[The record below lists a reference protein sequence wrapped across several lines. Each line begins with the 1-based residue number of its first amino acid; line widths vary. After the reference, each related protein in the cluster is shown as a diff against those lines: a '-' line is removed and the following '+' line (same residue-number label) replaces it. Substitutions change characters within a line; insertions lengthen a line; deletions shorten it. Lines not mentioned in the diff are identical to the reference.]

1 MLFIRY
7 NMCGDYMKT
16 ILKIIVAAIGAV
28 IALNGAA
35 LFFVSN
41 VNLGNFLSVG
51 LGAIIILIALFFKKL
66 AKWLKILLLACIG
79 AVVILSS
86 FLIINGTN
94 DTVTY
99 SEDAIIVL
107 GAAVHGKTPSRT
119 LKYRL
124 KKAVEYHTQNPDSVI
139 IVSGGQGAQED
150 ISEAEAMKIYL
161 IENGIKP
168 DKIIKED
175 KSTSTSENFEFSKK
189 ILTEKFGEDYTVAF
203 VTNEY
208 HITRASL
215 CANRAGIKNTTHL
228 HSNTTLSYLI
238 SGTLREC
245 LAVVKYIIFK

>member
-1 MLFIRY
+1 
-7 NMCGDYMKT
+7 MKN
-16 ILKIIVAAIGAV
+16 IIKSIIVAVGGAIT
-28 IALNGAA
+28 LNGIA

-41 VNLGNFLSVG
+41 VNLGNFLTVIF
-51 LGAIIILIALFFKKL
+51 GAVIIAMALLFKKL
-66 AKWLKILLLACIG
+66 GKVLKSLLIIG
-79 AVVILSS
+79 ISLAVVSSS
-86 FLIINGTN
+86 FLIIYGKT
-94 DTVTY
+94 DTATY
-99 SEDAIIVL
+99 NEDAVVVL

-119 LKYRL
+119 LRYRL
-124 KKAVEYHTQNPDSVI
+124 KKAVDYHKQNPDAII

-161 IENGIKP
+161 IENGVAS

-175 KSTSTSENFEFSKK
+175 KSTSTTENFAFSKE
-189 ILTEKFGEDYTVAF
+189 ILDKTFDNDYDVAF

-208 HITRASL
+208 HILRASL
-215 CANRAGIKNTTHL
+215 CAKRAGLENTTHL

>member
-1 MLFIRY
+1 MRY

-16 ILKIIVAAIGAV
+16 ILKIIVTAIGAV
-28 IALNGAA
+28 ITLNGAA

-41 VNLGNFLSVG
+41 VNLGNFLSIG
-51 LGAIIILIALFFKKL
+51 LGAVIIIIALFLNKF
-66 AKWLKILLLACIG
+66 AKWLKIL
-79 AVVILSS
+79 ILSGIGIVVVLS
-86 FLIINGTN
+86 SILIIGGKN

-119 LKYRL
+119 LRYRL
-124 KKAVEYHTQNPDSVI
+124 KKAVDYHKQNPDAII

-161 IENGIKP
+161 IENGVTP

-175 KSTSTSENFEFSKK
+175 KSTSTSENFKFSKE
-189 ILTEKFGEDYTVAF
+189 ILDKRFSSDYSVAF
-203 VTNEY
+203 ITNEY
-208 HITRASL
+208 HILRASL
-215 CANRAGIKNTTHL
+215 CAKRAGIENTTHL

>member
-1 MLFIRY
+1 
-7 NMCGDYMKT
+7 MKT
-16 ILKIIVAAIGAV
+16 VFKIIAVIIGAV
-28 IALNGAA
+28 IVLNGVA

-41 VNLGNFLSVG
+41 VNLGNFLSIG
-51 LGAIIILIALFFKKL
+51 LGAVIILIALFFNKI
-66 AKWLKILLLACIG
+66 AKWLKILLLSGIG
-79 AVVILSS
+79 IVIVLSS
-86 FLIINGTN
+86 FLIINGKN

-119 LKYRL
+119 LKNRL
-124 KKAVEYHTQNPDSVI
+124 NKAVEYHTKNPDAI
-139 IVSGGQGAQED
+139 IVVSGGQGAQED

-161 IENGIKP
+161 IENGVTP

-175 KSTSTSENFEFSKK
+175 KSTSTTENFKFSKE
-189 ILTEKFGEDYTVAF
+189 ILDKHFSGDYSVAF
-203 VTNEY
+203 ITNEY
-208 HITRASL
+208 HILRASL
-215 CANRAGIKNTTHL
+215 CAKRAGFESTTHL